1 MSHFDMDTPD
11 HPPALHVDEEPTR
24 PLPEPDTSGKK
35 MIKLPLLGNVTLL
48 QLGLMAAGL
57 VAIVLFAALR
67 GGPKHTTATPTFA
80 TQVAS
85 PQPAAPPVTD
95 SPPDAPDMNAPLPA
109 PVVPEPE
116 PQPLQV
122 QPPADNP
129 DVTAL
134 SQTVDGQRGDITR
147 NRTDIDALTRRVDA
161 LEKARPVT
169 VTGSTATGH
178 PSAGV
183 KTTRYRTASTHRRQT
198 TYHARPVSTSSV
210 ATTYRTP
217 TATLWR
223 GAHIESLYPDLA
235 WVKYRDSTWALRPGD
250 SLDNVRVLKI
260 DTLHRTVITTAGT
273 LH

>member
-11 HPPALHVDEEPTR
+11 HPPALHVDEESTR
-24 PLPEPDTSGKK
+24 PLPEPAGKK

-67 GGPKHTTATPTFA
+67 GGPKHPATAPTFA

-85 PQPAAPPVTD
+85 PQPAAPPLTD

-109 PVVPEPE
+109 PVQPEPE
-116 PQPLQV
+116 APLQA
-122 QPPADNP
+122 QPPAENP

-183 KTTRYRTASTHRRQT
+183 KTSQRRTASTHRRQT
-198 TYHARPVSTSSV
+198 TYHARPGSSSSSAV
-210 ATTYRTP
+210 TTYRTP
-217 TATLWR
+217 PAALWR

-250 SLDNVRVLKI
+250 TLDNVRVLKI
-260 DTLHRTVITTAGT
+260 DTLHRTVVTTAGT

>member
-11 HPPALHVDEEPTR
+11 HPPALHVDEESTR
-24 PLPEPDTSGKK
+24 PLPVPDASGKK

-67 GGPKHTTATPTFA
+67 GGPKHPTSPTFA

-95 SPPDAPDMNAPLPA
+95 SPPDAPDMNAPQPA
-109 PVVPEPE
+109 SVTPEPE
-116 PQPLQV
+116 PLPLQA
-122 QPPADNP
+122 QPPAENP

-134 SQTVDGQRGDITR
+134 SQTVDGQRGEITR

-161 LEKARPVT
+161 LEKARLAT
-169 VTGSTATGH
+169 VTGSTTAGH
-178 PSAGV
+178 TSAGV
-183 KTTRYRTASTHRRQT
+183 KTSRQRTSTHHRQT
-198 TYHARPVSTSSV
+198 TYHARPGSSSPAV
-210 ATTYRTP
+210 TAYRP
-217 TATLWR
+217 PAASLWR
-223 GAHIESLYPDLA
+223 DAHIESLYPDLA

-260 DTLHRTVITTAGT
+260 DTLHRTVVTTAGT
-273 LH
+273 LR